1 MPNDDLKEAVSSSF
15 LSEDRKQAVLRQ
27 LETEGVTAQFWNAL
41 RQELIA
47 EIEKR
52 GRVVKDEM
60 SRFDEEL
67 LKLDADTHE
76 RSERA
81 LSALTTQMQKVAPS
95 DMALKGRL
103 WDGYYQAQEQAQ
115 AEYEKALKAKI
126 SDMTMR
132 LMSAE

>member
-15 LSEDRKQAVLRQ
+15 LSEDRKLVVLRQ

-76 RSERA
+76 KSERA
-81 LSALTTQMQKVAPS
+81 LSAMTAQMENVAPS
-95 DMALKGRL
+95 DMALKSRL
-103 WDGYYQAQEQAQ
+103 WEGYYQAQEQAQ
-115 AEYEKALKAKI
+115 LEYEKALKAKI

-132 LMSAE
+132 LMNAE

>member
-1 MPNDDLKEAVSSSF
+1 MPNDDLKQAITSSF
-15 LSEDRKQAVLRQ
+15 LNEERMQIVLRQ

-41 RQELIA
+41 RHELIA

-52 GRVVKDEM
+52 GRVVEEEM

-67 LKLDADTHE
+67 LRLDADMHD

-81 LSALTTQMQKVAPS
+81 LRDLTAQLEKVAPA
-95 DMALKGRL
+95 DMAVKGRL
-103 WDGYYQAQEQAQ
+103 WDGYYQAQGQAQ
-115 AEYEKALKAKI
+115 IEYERALKAKI

-132 LMSAE
+132 LMN